1 MSVYNPQI
9 PQSFLQEL
17 ENMSTDIRQQKKDI
31 ADAKAAAQAAQ
42 GTANNALNVGQVA
55 QSVADAAASALQVI
69 SGTIETISAEMV
81 RKFNSDAI
89 PQSAFVLD
97 PVTGYFYATVS
108 HMLGDVAPDIEVYD
122 ADKDKQRIQSIIVDN
137 NTIKLE
143 LDSEDMASNS
153 FPLTCIVLGKN
164 APDSPV
170 TGAWEPMPGGDRDFR
185 LLNGNLEN
193 TTDMGV
199 TFNLMGTDIVEAFIC
214 TQESKIYA
222 KNQAGEHF
230 SFAANGAYFAQEEVN
245 DYLSRKA
252 LADSIALV

>member
-17 ENMSTDIRQQKKDI
+17 ENMSTDLRQQKKDV
-31 ADAKAAAQAAQ
+31 AAAKAAAQAAQ
-42 GTANNALNVGQVA
+42 STANTALVTGQTA
-55 QSVADAAASALQVI
+55 QSVADAAASAVQVV
-69 SGTIETISAEMV
+69 SGTVQTVSAEMV
-81 RKFNSDAI
+81 RKFT
-89 PQSAFVLD
+89 SAPIAATSFVLD
-97 PVTGYFYATVS
+97 VARGYYYATVA
-108 HMLGDVAPDIEVYD
+108 HMLGDSAPDIEVYD
-122 ADKDKQRIQSIIVDN
+122 NDKDKQRIQSIILDN
-137 NTIKLE
+137 NTIELE
-143 LDSEDMASNS
+143 LDADDMATNS
-153 FPLTCIVLGKN
+153 FPLVCIVLGKN
-164 APDSPV
+164 SPV
-170 TGAWEPMPGGDRDFR
+170 QPVLGAWEPMPGGDRDFR

-199 TFNLMGTDIVEAFIC
+199 TSNLMGTDIVEAFIC